1 MNCSSQPTMVERIA
15 QVCEKGHFKIAV
27 QVQHLRPLPDRLLPH
42 LFVQGWTGLPGAPLS
57 PSTPSDQEG
66 YCLYVIDLQM
76 YIFRQVGP
84 TTCPGPVQFY
94 IVLTQYL
101 VACWSWQTCLLF
113 SHNKHEFS
121 LIFDILW
128 NNKVGNDIPVDNV
141 IQRLQPG
148 QVFWRKRK

>member
-113 SHNKHEFS
+113 LIINMNS
-121 LIFDILW
+121 LTSPMFLT
-128 NNKVGNDIPVDNV
+128 KSTKSTLLKTSPL
-141 IQRLQPG
+141 RPPG
-148 QVFWRKRK
+148 LR

>member
-1 MNCSSQPTMVERIA
+1 MIFMIILCLFYDMFDPTNQYYLYINNCFLWTRYFGLFLYFEL
-15 QVCEKGHFKIAV
+15 K
-27 QVQHLRPLPDRLLPH
+27 PH
-42 LFVQGWTGLPGAPLS
+42 LSGPS
-57 PSTPSDQEG
+57 PATYQWMQ
-66 YCLYVIDLQM
+66 IDLRM

-121 LIFDILW
+121 HESPFQGQQNVSLFILIIL
-128 NNKVGNDIPVDNV
+128 NSQLRSLSKLIRIYKHSKSGVRDTI
-141 IQRLQPG
+141 
-148 QVFWRKRK
+148 